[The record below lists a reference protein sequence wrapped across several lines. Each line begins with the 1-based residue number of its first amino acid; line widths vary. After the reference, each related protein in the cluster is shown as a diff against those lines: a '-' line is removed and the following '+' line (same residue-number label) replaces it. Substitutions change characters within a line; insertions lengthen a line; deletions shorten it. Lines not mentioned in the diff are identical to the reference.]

1 MWISFKLDSFP
12 SETCLMKQENPASP
26 IWQSISHSKA
36 LDSYQKRQ
44 SWARTCI
51 LHHRSCCKSL
61 LMHNNHFPQLH
72 PKSIERT
79 RVERHT
85 FHRGDIFSLLLRQY
99 IKDGR
104 NSNNHD
110 NKQKNQ
116 DPNAWLRPNALL
128 DGLRGLLV
136 LIDLAR
142 LPVGAGSG
150 ELSVSISIRES
161 VLERVLRRGSSQR
174 SAAATSAFWR
184 VFHCLVNES
193 A

>member
-1 MWISFKLDSFP
+1 
-12 SETCLMKQENPASP
+12 
-26 IWQSISHSKA
+26 
-36 LDSYQKRQ
+36 
-44 SWARTCI
+44 
-51 LHHRSCCKSL
+51 
-61 LMHNNHFPQLH
+61 MHNNHFPQLH
-72 PKSIERT
+72 SKSIERT
-79 RVERHT
+79 RVECHT

-110 NKQKNQ
+110 NKQNNQ

-128 DGLRGLLV
+128 GGLRGLFV

-150 ELSVSISIRES
+150 ELSVSIGIRES

>member
-1 MWISFKLDSFP
+1 
-12 SETCLMKQENPASP
+12 
-26 IWQSISHSKA
+26 
-36 LDSYQKRQ
+36 
-44 SWARTCI
+44 
-51 LHHRSCCKSL
+51 
-61 LMHNNHFPQLH
+61 MHNNHFPQLH
-72 PKSIERT
+72 SKSIERA
-79 RVERHT
+79 RVECHT
-85 FHRGDIFSLLLRQY
+85 FHRGDIFSLLLGQD
-99 IKDGR
+99 INDGR

-128 DGLRGLLV
+128 DGFWGLLV

-150 ELSVSISIRES
+150 ELSVSIGIRES